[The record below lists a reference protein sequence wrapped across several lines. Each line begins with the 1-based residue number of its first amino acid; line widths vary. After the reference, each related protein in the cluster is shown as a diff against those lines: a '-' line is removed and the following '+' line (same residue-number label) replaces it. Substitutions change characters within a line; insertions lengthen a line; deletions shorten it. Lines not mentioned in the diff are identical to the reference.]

1 MNDSNKKIAIFAF
14 IFILSAVI
22 LLFAMPRQQLPPG
35 HDQNANIA
43 AVDSLNNMLNA
54 RLGELLQLHGKYPD
68 STAIMVQLGNVYYD
82 LDNPE
87 NAIVFY
93 DMSLKK
99 NPQDASVL
107 ADCAVMYFKTGD
119 SDKAL
124 QYLDKAIELQPDLAQ
139 AWFNK
144 GLILMTAKD
153 RHQEGLEVWRHFI
166 KLAPE
171 SQEAKLIKSQIDAIE
186 AGQG

>member
-1 MNDSNKKIAIFAF
+1 
-14 IFILSAVI
+14 
-22 LLFAMPRQQLPPG
+22 MPRQTIPHG
-35 HDQNANIA
+35 HDQNTNIA

-54 RLGELLQLHGKYPD
+54 RLDELLQLHGQYPD
-68 STAIMVQLGNVYYD
+68 STSIMVQIGNVYYD
-82 LDNPE
+82 LDDPQK
-87 NAIVFY
+87 AIAFY
-93 DMSLKK
+93 DMSLTK
-99 NPQDASVL
+99 NPEDASVL

-124 QYLDKAIELQPDLAQ
+124 QYLNKAIELKPDLAQ

-144 GLILMTAKD
+144 GLILMTAQD
-153 RHQEGLEVWRHFI
+153 RHQEGLEVWKQFI

-171 SQEAKLIKSQIDAIE
+171 SEEAKLIKSQIDAIE